1 MKTIS
6 HSYLCMF
13 SNVSALSEITEQTLI
28 SFLAHVFMLS
38 TTITNCIIQM
48 VYWEIRFTEW
58 GKSCLAHPVVRMFTH
73 TGWIVS
79 HAKQACAK
87 CHTRR
92 EHVKVTIVATASDTV
107 KRQQ

>member
-6 HSYLCMF
+6 HSYLFMF

-48 VYWEIRFTEW
+48 VYWEIRFTE
-58 GKSCLAHPVVRMFTH
+58 
-73 TGWIVS
+73 
-79 HAKQACAK
+79 
-87 CHTRR
+87 
-92 EHVKVTIVATASDTV
+92 
-107 KRQQ
+107 